1 MSAHSGRPPPPT
13 GLMPYISAQ
22 VQQAALE
29 LALFDT
35 AARLLQPCDDGPVV
49 PGPEGMVHSSE
60 LHLLP
65 GSPEL
70 RDQDLPWEKVPGRRQ
85 RGQRG
90 VSRRVPIPQR
100 VGWFWGATH
109 IMTNTR

>member
-1 MSAHSGRPPPPT
+1 
-13 GLMPYISAQ
+13 MPYISAQ

-29 LALFDT
+29 LAVFDT
-35 AARLLQPCDDGPVV
+35 AARLLQPRHDGPVV

-70 RDQDLPWEKVPGRRQ
+70 RDQDLPWEKVPGR
-85 RGQRG
+85 GQRG
-90 VSRRVPIPQR
+90 VSPQVLIPRR